1 MDGAVNM
8 RFCRKVHYGIYLLI
22 LQEVLYKVIIP
33 DIPMHEKKA
42 GMTFQEFK
50 ISPVARIG
58 QGIKHHHPV
67 FRIVFNPVVDEVC
80 TDKPGTASYKE

>member
-1 MDGAVNM
+1 MGACDIGIHKGIRSVNGAVNM

-42 GMTFQEFK
+42 GMTF
-50 ISPVARIG
+50 
-58 QGIKHHHPV
+58 
-67 FRIVFNPVVDEVC
+67 
-80 TDKPGTASYKE
+80 